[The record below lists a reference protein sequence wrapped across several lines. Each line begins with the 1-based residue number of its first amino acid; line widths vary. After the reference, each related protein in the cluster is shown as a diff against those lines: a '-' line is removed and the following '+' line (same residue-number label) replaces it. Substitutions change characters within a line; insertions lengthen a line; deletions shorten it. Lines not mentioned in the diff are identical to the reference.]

1 MLEKRIEKRLTEEA
15 RRRGGMAVKFTS
27 PGASGVPDRLVVM
40 PGGKM
45 GLVEVKAPGKTPRP
59 IQQAMRRRFERL
71 GVAVYVL
78 DDLDG
83 VGGAIDAICAS

>member
-1 MLEKRIEKRLTEEA
+1 MLEKRIEKRLAEEA

-27 PGASGVPDRLVVM
+27 PGTSGVPDRLVVM

-45 GLVEVKAPGKTPRP
+45 GLVEVKAPGKVPRT
-59 IQQAMRRRFERL
+59 IQAAQRRRFERL
-71 GVAVYVL
+71 GIAVYVL

>member
-1 MLEKRIEKRLTEEA
+1 MLEKQIEKRLTEEA
-15 RRRGGMAVKFTS
+15 KRRGGMAVKFTS
-27 PGASGVPDRLVVM
+27 PGTSGVPDRLVVM

-45 GLVEVKAPGKTPRP
+45 GLIEVKAPGKTTRP
-59 IQQAMRRRFERL
+59 IQRAMRRRFERL

-78 DDLDG
+78 DSLES

>member
-15 RRRGGMAVKFTS
+15 KRRGGMAVKFTS
-27 PGASGVPDRLVVM
+27 PGTSGVPDRLVVM

-45 GLVEVKAPGKTPRP
+45 GLVEVKAPGMAPRP
-59 IQQAMRRRFERL
+59 IQAVQRRRFERL
-71 GVAVYVL
+71 GIAVYVL
-78 DDLDG
+78 DDIDG